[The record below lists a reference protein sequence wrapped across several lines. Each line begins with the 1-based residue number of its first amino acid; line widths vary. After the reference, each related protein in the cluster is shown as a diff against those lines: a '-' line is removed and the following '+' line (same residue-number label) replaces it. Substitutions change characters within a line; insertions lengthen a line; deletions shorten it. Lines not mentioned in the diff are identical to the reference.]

1 MLLHIVLLSPAP
13 GKGFRSATVAWAWRR
28 GVVAVAWAWRRRGG
42 GGGGVVVVTTSA
54 PAQPDGDTGGMST
67 SRLHTPD
74 RTLDLG
80 EFDNAQEALEH
91 AVTLQPDA
99 RPVNGDLQVFGG
111 VECHDVSTQGC
122 IA

>member
-13 GKGFRSATVAWAWRR
+13 GKGFRSATVAGAVESRARR
-28 GVVAVAWAWRRRGG
+28 HSGP
-42 GGGGVVVVTTSA
+42 GGVVVVTRSA
-54 PAQPDGDTGGMST
+54 PAQPRGDNEGMST
-67 SRLHTPD
+67 FRLRTPD

-99 RPVNGDLQVFGG
+99 RPVNGDLQVLVGDEWHEVATEG
-111 VECHDVSTQGC
+111 DIS
-122 IA
+122 

>member
-13 GKGFRSATVAWAWRR
+13 GKGFRSATVAWAWALRWR
-28 GVVAVAWAWRRRGG
+28 GRGG
-42 GGGGVVVVTTSA
+42 GGGSVVVVTTSA

-67 SRLHTPD
+67 FRLHTPD

-99 RPVNGDLQVFGG
+99 RPVNGDLQVLVGDEWHEVATEG
-111 VECHDVSTQGC
+111 DIS
-122 IA
+122 